1 LHTPAGG
8 AASGGEAQDG
18 PAPDTATES
27 TAAETSEA
35 QAGGAQA
42 GEVQAGE
49 AQAGGAQASEA
60 QAGEAQAESVP
71 SGDSGDPAGAVAG
84 GSGAGG
90 SGAGGSRRTKVALL
104 TAAGVGVLVIA
115 GVTIGTLGA
124 ARPAGHTTNVSDRH
138 SSGAQAGTAA
148 PLRVESVTQ
157 GGAVTGTNGASPV
170 RVTLSAPLA
179 SNSPMPA
186 VHPATP
192 GTWAKAGTTLTFTP
206 STPFW
211 PGTRVRVTLAGG
223 SHGLR
228 SAAGGILAKTMTK
241 RFTTAHWSSLRLKQM
256 LAQLGYLPL
265 KWKPQSST
273 AFQPD
278 NVATELAAVYAPPA
292 GKFSWKKGYPSIL
305 TSFWGGQSSLI
316 MQGAIRAFQSNHGLT
331 MTGVMTPV
339 LWRDVVRAAAAGK
352 ANPSGYTY
360 ALASKASPETLTV
373 WHDGHVVLHTL
384 ANTGIPAAP
393 TADGTFPVYLRYA
406 FQIMKGTNPDGS
418 KYADPVAWVAYF
430 NGGDA
435 VHYFPRGYYGA
446 PQSLG
451 CVELPYA
458 QAHFAWPYLT
468 YGSLVT
474 VR

>member
-1 LHTPAGG
+1 LQTPAGG
-8 AASGGEAQDG
+8 AASGGAAEDG

-27 TAAETSEA
+27 TASQASESQASQAQASGSEA
-35 QAGGAQA
+35 SDS
-42 GEVQAGE
+42 E
-49 AQAGGAQASEA
+49 ASEA
-60 QAGEAQAESVP
+60 QASETSAGQAQASETQSGSVP
-71 SGDSGDPAGAVAG
+71 PGDAAGTAAG
-84 GSGAGG
+84 GA
-90 SGAGGSRRTKVALL
+90 GAGGSRRTKVALL
-104 TAAGVGVLVIA
+104 AAAGVGVLVIA
-115 GVTIGTLGA
+115 GVTIGTLSA
-124 ARPAGHTTNVSDRH
+124 ASPAGHTTNVSDGH
-138 SSGAQAGTAA
+138 SSGAAA
-148 PLRVESVTQ
+148 PAAPPLQVQSVTQ
-157 GGAVTGTNGASPV
+157 GGAVTGTDGASPV

-186 VHPATP
+186 LHPATA
-192 GTWAKAGTTLTFTP
+192 GTWTKAGATLTFTP

-223 SHGLR
+223 SGGLR
-228 SAAGGILAKTMTK
+228 SAAGGVLAQTTTERFSTK
-241 RFTTAHWSSLRLKQM
+241 HWSSLRLKQM

-278 NVATELAAVYAPPA
+278 NVATELAAMYSPPA
-292 GKFSWKKGYPSIL
+292 GTFTWKKGYPSIL

-331 MTGVMTPV
+331 MTGVMTPS
-339 LWRDVVRAAAAGK
+339 LWGDVVRAAAAGK
-352 ANPSGYTY
+352 ANPNGYTY
-360 ALASKASPETLTV
+360 ALASKAIPETLTV
-373 WHDGHVVLHTL
+373 WHDGHVVMHTL

-406 FQIMKGTNPDGS
+406 FQIMRGTNPDGS
-418 KYADPVAWVAYF
+418 TYADPVAWVAYF
-430 NGGDA
+430 DGGDA

-458 QAHFAWPYLT
+458 QAHYVWPYLT